1 MTALD
6 RPIRVLIADDQPL
19 IRDGLSS
26 LLALQSDLEIVGAAT
41 NGDEAVTLAFAETPD
56 VILMDV
62 RMPGSGGVVATRVI
76 TERKPECR
84 VLMLT
89 TFDDEEYVVSA
100 LAAGATGYLL
110 KDTPMP
116 LLVDAIRQA
125 HEGMFQL
132 TPSAGAKLVELL
144 QRRGSPNTA
153 VASSFE
159 QLSERERQVFD
170 LVVRGRSNGEIAR
183 ELFITEGTVKN
194 HLSRILATLSLR
206 DRTQVIIFAYEHGLA

>member
-1 MTALD
+1 MSALA

-26 LLALQSDLEIVGAAT
+26 LLALQSDLEVVGAAM
-41 NGDEAVTLAFAETPD
+41 NGDEAVTLAFAQKPD

-62 RMPGSGGVVATRVI
+62 RMPGSGGVEAARVI
-76 TERKPECR
+76 TAQSPECR

-89 TFDDEEYVVSA
+89 TFDDEEYIVSA
-100 LAAGATGYLL
+100 LTAGATGYLL
-110 KDTPMP
+110 KDTPLP
-116 LLVDAIRQA
+116 LLADAIRQA

-132 TPSAGAKLVELL
+132 TPSAGVKLAELL
-144 QRRGSPNTA
+144 QRRGAPSRP
-153 VASSFE
+153 VSSSFE

-170 LVVRGRSNGEIAR
+170 CVVRGQTNAEIAR

-194 HLSRILATLSLR
+194 HLSRILSTLSLR
-206 DRTQVIIFAYEHGLA
+206 DRTQVIIFAYEHGLV